1 MTSRL
6 NQGAEGSI
14 TLPRLEA
21 LLDKLVAV
29 QLDLGP
35 ISRSGGR
42 GAESDKI
49 ANASKV
55 LHAAIADFREI
66 IRQVDGLDLSGVR

>member
-1 MTSRL
+1 MASRTNRGVDGL
-6 NQGAEGSI
+6 INSARLAEV
-14 TLPRLEA
+14 
-21 LLDKLVAV
+21 LDKLVAV
-29 QLDLGP
+29 QLDLDP
-35 ISRSGGR
+35 IVRSGGQ

-55 LHAAIADFREI
+55 LHSAIADFREI